1 MPALGRF
8 VRDQI
13 GGTVQQWRKR
23 TGNEGCEKHVSAA
36 LTSGSLRTA
45 IHAAIDNRRG
55 PDRRGSTTTG
65 GAHRASGLPRLH
77 PECLDGNS
85 PQSDCDG
92 DDGGAIRVQCDLGR
106 HDLRESELSQAH
118 DSDGRESSQYGWL
131 TTAELIVPTSGMPS
145 GGPITR
151 TPGAG
156 LPRSSTARAT
166 SSTAGSTRCCGLATT
181 SCGRATT

>member
-55 PDRRGSTTTG
+55 LTGEEARR
-65 GAHRASGLPRLH
+65 RAALIALLGYPGY